1 MAKPKIVHTSKAP
14 RETVNAKQFLK
25 AYLAM
30 ERPHTTHL
38 FYSKGIID
46 FLVGL
51 MIGIVVGIII
61 ANYI

>member
-1 MAKPKIVHTSKAP
+1 MSKTPKDAVT
-14 RETVNAKQFLK
+14 AKQFLQ

-38 FYSKGIID
+38 YYSKGIID
-46 FLVGL
+46 FLVGML
-51 MIGIVVGIII
+51 IGVVIGIIL